1 MVEVRGIEPTVQY
14 ISTPIIITGLV
25 SFSLLAFNRLE
36 KANKY
41 PPRST
46 TNPNF
51 NVLCCGQT
59 KDGFTYIPHKQC
71 KLPRAVPN
79 RYNIQLLL

>member
-1 MVEVRGIEPTVQY
+1 MVEVRGIEPAVQY

-25 SFSLLAFNRLE
+25 SFSLLAFARLE

-46 TNPNF
+46 TSPNF
-51 NVLCCGQT
+51 NVLFCGQT
-59 KDGFTYIPHKQC
+59 KDGFTEHSP
-71 KLPRAVPN
+71 
-79 RYNIQLLL
+79 

>member
-25 SFSLLAFNRLE
+25 SFSLLAFARLE

-46 TNPNF
+46 INPNF

-59 KDGFTYIPHKQC
+59 KDGFTYIPRKQC

-79 RYNIQLLL
+79 HYNIQLLL